1 MREGKSRSSLPLL
14 VSPSNIVSPARLKL
28 NPCMKFRK
36 KLLSKRIV
44 TVYQRKL
51 NSLQQNIV
59 HIRLNYGYRAT
70 YNCSVTLTICTKIDN
85 KILII

>member
-1 MREGKSRSSLPLL
+1 MREEKSRSSLPLL

-36 KLLSKRIV
+36 KTVEQAYSDCLLKE
-44 TVYQRKL
+44 

-59 HIRLNYGYRAT
+59 HIRLNYGYFCT
-70 YNCSVTLTICTKIDN
+70 VTLTICTKIDN